1 MRRKSILVA
10 GLICLSC
17 LFGVCGCQ
25 QGGDT
30 GSTDGQ
36 TPSVETETGS
46 SGSQEQDTIADA
58 DPAAN
63 GQAIV
68 DLCQFMLETNPAPS
82 YGSVGGEWTIYDLA
96 KAEVTM
102 PEGYKEGYYETVEVA
117 LRESQGVL
125 SDRKYT
131 EYSRL
136 ILTLHTLGYDVT
148 DVAGYNLI
156 EKISDFDSVTA
167 QGCNGSIW
175 ALIAIDSTGYEF
187 MQSEQY
193 ERSSTRELLIQDIM
207 DAEIETGGWGFLEGE
222 ADVDLTAMAITAL
235 APYAEDETVATAI
248 DAGVQYLSQMQ
259 GESGAYETYGTA
271 SSETC
276 GQVVMALSTLGID
289 ADTDKRFVKN
299 GVSLYDALM
308 SFQLEDGSFCHVKA
322 EGMDYLATEQVGYCL
337 LAYEQFLQGR

>member
-1 MRRKSILVA
+1 M
-10 GLICLSC
+10 
-17 LFGVCGCQ
+17 FGVCGCQ
-25 QGGDT
+25 QSGDT
-30 GSTDGQ
+30 GITDGQ
-36 TPSVETETGS
+36 TPSVGTETGN
-46 SGSQEQDTIADA
+46 SGSPEQDAIADA

-82 YGSVGGEWTIYDLA
+82 YGSVGGDWTMYDLA
-96 KAEVTM
+96 KAKMTM
-102 PEGYKEGYYETVEVA
+102 PDGYKEGYYGTVEIA
-117 LRESQGVL
+117 LRESQSLL

-136 ILTLHTLGYDVT
+136 ILALQALGYDVT

-167 QGCNGSIW
+167 QGCNGAIW

-193 ERSSTRELLIQDIM
+193 ERSTTREFLIQDIM
-207 DAEIETGGWGFLEGE
+207 DAEN
-222 ADVDLTAMAITAL
+222 
-235 APYAEDETVATAI
+235 ETVAAAI

-289 ADTDKRFVKN
+289 ADTDERFVKN

-308 SFQLEDGSFCHVKA
+308 SF
-322 EGMDYLATEQVGYCL
+322 
-337 LAYEQFLQGR
+337 